1 VNKSNISEALAIGW
15 FIAAN
20 GARTDGAYWFFTICG
35 VMGFTV
41 CIARALREPVIDKS

>member
-20 GARTDGAYWFFTICG
+20 GARTDGAYWFCTICG
-35 VMGFTV
+35 VIGFTM
-41 CIARALREPVIDKS
+41 CISFAIKRGAQ